1 MLKNQVSFHIN
12 NKGLYFPPYSC
23 YDVDFILQFGADKK
37 KVSINLILLHLS
49 CSKTSPV
56 YLPEFKINKETKKNI
71 LLNYCLN
78 DSVMKDYLPDK
89 EKLTEIS
96 RSFLLMVSINI
107 ISKAYLQQ
115 KQKLM
120 G

>member
-1 MLKNQVSFHIN
+1 MLK
-12 NKGLYFPPYSC
+12 
-23 YDVDFILQFGADKK
+23 
-37 KVSINLILLHLS
+37 LS
-49 CSKTSPV
+49 EASPV
-56 YLPEFKINKETKKNI
+56 YLPEFKINEETKKNN

-96 RSFLLMVSINI
+96 RSFLLMVSIVIN
-107 ISKAYLQQ
+107 SKADLQQ

>member
-1 MLKNQVSFHIN
+1 MLK
-12 NKGLYFPPYSC
+12 
-23 YDVDFILQFGADKK
+23 
-37 KVSINLILLHLS
+37 LS
-49 CSKTSPV
+49 EASPV
-56 YLPEFKINKETKKNI
+56 YLPEFKINEETKKTS

-96 RSFLLMVSINI
+96 RSFLLMVSINKYL
-107 ISKAYLQQ
+107 KADIQQ